1 VVRAE
6 NTDERHI
13 KLLPA
18 TERRRRLAIVAQ
30 ELARARCCKAFPTNH
45 AGIKRVTE
53 LRILLLDELEL

>member
-6 NTDERHI
+6 DIDERHI

-30 ELARARCCKAFPTNH
+30 ELARARYRL
-45 AGIKRVTE
+45 KRQM
-53 LRILLLDELEL
+53 RFRSSPQ